1 MKNHATL
8 LTTLAFLL
16 AQVASAQTLTKTWE
30 SDTLLQTPES
40 VLWDPTTRSLYAA
53 CMNGDAWTA
62 DGNGYIAKLSP
73 NGRITALKWATG
85 LDAPKGMAVSG
96 GKLYAADVT
105 KIRVID
111 LKTGQLEKTLEP
123 EGAKQLNDATV
134 APDGT
139 VYVTDM
145 GRSQILQVK
154 NGQVSTFLEDKS
166 LERPNGVKAVGGK
179 MYVVDAGKGIF
190 YEILP
195 DKSLRKIADGLLRG
209 DGIEPT
215 GNGDFLVSQWM
226 GKINYVAA
234 DGKVTNLLDT
244 EARKINAAD
253 IGYDPKTNTVFVPTF
268 FKNSVA
274 AYRLSK

>member
-1 MKNHATL
+1 MKKRTALLFAVALL
-8 LTTLAFLL
+8 LTRLA
-16 AQVASAQTLTKTWE
+16 AAQTLTKTWE

-40 VLWDPTTRSLYAA
+40 VLWDAGSRSLYAA

-73 NGRITALKWATG
+73 DGKITTLKWATG

-145 GRSQILQVK
+145 GRSMVLQVK

-166 LERPNGVKAVGGK
+166 LERPNGVRAVGGK

-190 YEILP
+190 YEINA
-195 DKSLRKIADGLLRG
+195 DKSLRKIAEGMPRG
-209 DGIEPT
+209 DGIEPV

-226 GKINYVAA
+226 GKVNHVAA
-234 DGKVTNLLDT
+234 DGKVTQLLDT
-244 EARKINAAD
+244 ETQKINAAD
-253 IGYDPKTNTVFVPTF
+253 IGFDPKTNTVFVPTF
-268 FKNSVA
+268 FKNSIA